1 MIIKMRTKNISVN
14 TFKSEL
20 DNGGYELFLL
30 PVPFFEKTKT
40 SWSIGL
46 CFLRWGIEIE
56 VSDESE

>member
-1 MIIKMRTKNISVN
+1 MKTKNISVN
-14 TFKSEL
+14 TLKSEH

-30 PVPFFEKTKT
+30 PVPFFVKTKT

>member
-1 MIIKMRTKNISVN
+1 MITKNFKIN
-14 TFKSEL
+14 TLKSDFDDGE
-20 DNGGYELFLL
+20 YELFLL

-46 CFLRWGIEIE
+46 VFLRWGIEIE